1 MSFQLIDR
9 TCWPREPYFQHYFSA
24 VPCSYSLTARLD
36 ITALRRA
43 GLRLYPTLLFALTQ
57 VVNRHPEFRTALDP
71 QGRLGIFDR
80 MYPSYTVFSPRTETF
95 TVLWTE
101 CGEDYATFCAAYAR
115 DTAAYAGACRVDG
128 KPGAPDNL
136 FSVSMLPWTSFEGF
150 HLHLPKGEGHLL
162 PIFTFGRFSEAGCR
176 CTLPLAVQV
185 HHAVCDGFHL
195 SRFLHE
201 LQALLDRP
209 ESL

>member
-95 TVLWTE
+95 TVLWTRRGLCHFLRRLRPGYCRLRRCMPGGWE
-101 CGEDYATFCAAYAR
+101 ARRAGQSLFC
-115 DTAAYAGACRVDG
+115 VH
-128 KPGAPDNL
+128 APLDL
-136 FSVSMLPWTSFEGF
+136 F
-150 HLHLPKGEGHLL
+150 
-162 PIFTFGRFSEAGCR
+162 
-176 CTLPLAVQV
+176 
-185 HHAVCDGFHL
+185 
-195 SRFLHE
+195 
-201 LQALLDRP
+201 
-209 ESL
+209 